1 MKFFPILL
9 ISAGLLFPATA
20 PAIFVPDDQ
29 NAAPAPETT
38 ESVLPGWM
46 PSAFGQL
53 VYWGIALGITAI
65 GTAGYLAVAAR
76 RAAGERRH
84 ELGQDMVGLLVDHQ
98 EALRDLY
105 RSWARRFPADAAT
118 WTTLAEARERQ
129 ARTVEALFART
140 LKGEGRLRREDF
152 PAAIIRDSRARLTT
166 LLGGKEGGPE
176 GGEEALLAGYSLETG
191 IIEGGFLNR
200 FEAANKRFEAAC
212 FALAGETES
221 QRDLLRREWE
231 KKSGRSF
238 ATVDKSVIYGGGA
251 S

>member
-1 MKFFPILL
+1 MRYLLILL
-9 ISAGLLFPATA
+9 LGAVLLFPATA
-20 PAIFVPDDQ
+20 PAIFVPDDPK
-29 NAAPAPETT
+29 AAVEPEIT
-38 ESVLPGWM
+38 ESVMPGWM

-53 VYWGIALGITAI
+53 VYWGIALGITVV
-65 GTAGYLAVAAR
+65 GTAAYLAVAAR
-76 RAAGERRH
+76 RAAGDRRH

-105 RSWARRFPADAAT
+105 RSWARSFPADAST
-118 WTTLAEARERQ
+118 WTTLAEARDRQ
-129 ARTVEALFART
+129 ARTVSTLFART

-152 PAAIIRDSRARLTT
+152 PAAAIRDSRARLAA
-166 LLGGKEGGPE
+166 LLSGKEGGPA
-176 GGEEALLAGYSLETG
+176 GAEEALLAGHALETG

-212 FALAGETES
+212 FALAGETDS

-231 KKSGRSF
+231 KKTGRSF
-238 ATVDKSVIYGGGA
+238 AELDKTIVYGGGA